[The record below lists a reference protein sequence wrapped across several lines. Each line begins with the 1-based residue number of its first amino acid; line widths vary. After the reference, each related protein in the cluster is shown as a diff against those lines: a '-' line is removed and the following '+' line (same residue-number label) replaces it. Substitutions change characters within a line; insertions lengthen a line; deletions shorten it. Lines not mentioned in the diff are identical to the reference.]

1 MPIGRVHNPP
11 EPTLLWQFPAELW
24 GRRFMTAGRG
34 VGPVNRTIEIEA
46 PVCDYCGCHILK
58 DEQQCPARDDG
69 RRCYP

>member
-1 MPIGRVHNPP
+1 MP
-11 EPTLLWQFPAELW
+11 
-24 GRRFMTAGRG
+24 AGRG
-34 VGPVNRTIEIEA
+34 VEPVNRTIEIEA